1 MRFSELRLASAA
13 FNSLLVTANSLV
25 ATLRTLFTALV
36 VDSALAVSAAVATE
50 AAALVCADTWPAAG
64 VSATAVELRACALVA
79 TDETFATADS
89 ELACDAAWEV
99 ASELAAVWLVVEAAW
114 LFWAADCGCSLAK
127 ATVETELGAFSVV
140 AGATDA
146 VVGVDCSTTTSGS
159 AVVSIPAVV
168 GATVS
173 SAWAPCAFEK
183 IETPKRTEATPKL
196 YFLNEKRWR
205 LLNISLIII
214 NFLNI
219 QITLYTISI
228 LYYNY

>member
-36 VDSALAVSAAVATE
+36 VDSALAVSAAVVTE
-50 AAALVCADTWPAAG
+50 AAALVCADTWPETG

-79 TDETFATADS
+79 TDETFAAADS
-89 ELACDAAWEV
+89 ELACDAAWE
-99 ASELAAVWLVVEAAW
+99 ATSELAAVWLVVEAAW
-114 LFWAADCGCSLAK
+114 LSWAADCGCSLAK

-140 AGATDA
+140 AGATD